1 MTLGIGDV
9 RSWRNAFLESV
20 QELAGGFLGGIDVAV
35 TGTKQEMPYALL
47 GAFVQVV
54 CTEGP
59 VLLGITGTSTSCHGL
74 AKLMLSMSPDDPIE
88 EVDANDAVGELINI
102 AAGGVKTRLAQQ
114 LGNIEL
120 GLPVFLSGRLR
131 AIGRI
136 AVESIEVK
144 IGPYPCELLVFAL
157 TGR

>member
-1 MTLGIGDV
+1 MTLGIGNV
-9 RSWRNAFLESV
+9 GNWRNAFLESV
-20 QELAGGFLGGIDVAV
+20 QELSIGFLGGTEVIV
-35 TGTKQEMPYALL
+35 TGEKQEMPYALL

-54 CTEGP
+54 CSEGP
-59 VLLGITGTSTSCHGL
+59 VLLGITGTSASCHGL
-74 AKLMLSMSPDDPIE
+74 AKLMLGMDLKEPIGE
-88 EVDANDAVGELINI
+88 DDANDAVGELINI
-102 AAGGVKTRLAQQ
+102 TAGLIKTKLSNQ

-136 AVESIEVK
+136 AVASTEVK